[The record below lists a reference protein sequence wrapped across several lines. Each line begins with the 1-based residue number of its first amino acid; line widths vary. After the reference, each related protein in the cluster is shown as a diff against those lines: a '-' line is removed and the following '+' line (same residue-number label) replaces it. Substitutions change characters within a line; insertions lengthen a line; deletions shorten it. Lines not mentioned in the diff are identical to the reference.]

1 MATVLIVDDHPAFR
15 LVLKTQIALLPVA
28 SRILE
33 ADNGVDTLALAKS
46 ERPDLI
52 VLDLD
57 MPRMGGLEAISRIRA
72 IDPGL
77 RILVVSAHDP
87 AVFAPRVA
95 ELGACGYASKR
106 LEIKELIRCV
116 ESVLAGYSVFPN
128 ASRNAG
134 HAEVADAYQGKLNL
148 LSNKEMVVTQ
158 MLAQGLSNK
167 EIGDALFISN
177 KTVSTHKTRIMNK
190 LQINSLVE
198 LVDFARKSRISM

>member
-128 ASRNAG
+128 ASRSAG

>member
-15 LVLKTQIALLPVA
+15 LVLRTQIALLPGA

-33 ADNGVDTLALAKS
+33 ADNGVDTLALARS

-57 MPRMGGLEAISRIRA
+57 MPKMGGLEAISRILA
-72 IDPGL
+72 VNPDL

-87 AVFAPRVA
+87 SVFAARVA

-106 LEIKELIRCV
+106 LEIKELIRCI

-128 ASRNAG
+128 AAKTASPVD
-134 HAEVADAYQGKLNL
+134 VADSYQKRLDL
-148 LSNKEMVVTQ
+148 LSNKEMIVTQ

-167 EIGDALFISN
+167 EIGEALFISN

-190 LQINSLVE
+190 LQMGSLVE
-198 LVDFARKSRISM
+198 LVDFARKSKISM